1 MEDGIFTTIIHS
13 LHGAGERDMLD
24 LARTMLR
31 GMERIGGVKLFA
43 VVNEAEV
50 AAEYL
55 NDYFRSST
63 TGLTAPHSQCFC

>member
-1 MEDGIFTTIIHS
+1 
-13 LHGAGERDMLD
+13 MLD